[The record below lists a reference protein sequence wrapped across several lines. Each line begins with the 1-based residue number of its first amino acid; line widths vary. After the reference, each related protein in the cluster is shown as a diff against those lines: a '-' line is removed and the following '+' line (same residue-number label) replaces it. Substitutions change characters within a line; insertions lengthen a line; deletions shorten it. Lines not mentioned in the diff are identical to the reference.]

1 MPGRESNLKPP
12 IIRLAFRCA
21 FYLLKVVGNEK
32 EGGREAG
39 YCLKM
44 VSDRGDRCLFTF

>member
-1 MPGRESNLKPP
+1 MK
-12 IIRLAFRCA
+12 
-21 FYLLKVVGNEK
+21 K

-44 VSDRGDRCLFTF
+44 VSDRADDVCFLFIVADVEDM